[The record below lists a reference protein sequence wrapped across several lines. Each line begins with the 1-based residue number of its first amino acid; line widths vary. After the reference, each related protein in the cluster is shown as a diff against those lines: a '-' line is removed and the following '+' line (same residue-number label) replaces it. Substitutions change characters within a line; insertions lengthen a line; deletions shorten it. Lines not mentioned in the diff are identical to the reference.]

1 VLVLLLLSWHLA
13 ASIRIHPDY
22 LAYFNEFAGQHPE
35 RILVDSDLDWGQ
47 DLLRLSATLQQKHVD
62 ELSIAYAGSAGLD
75 LTQFSL
81 PRFKQLA
88 PHQPTTGWVAI
99 SLLRLKAGG
108 LGFPSDSFT
117 WLNAYHPV
125 CDVGRSIRLY
135 YVADQSFPEIG
146 RGVSDPQARN
156 AQ

>member
-1 VLVLLLLSWHLA
+1 MQVA
-13 ASIRIHPDY
+13 AI
-22 LAYFNEFAGQHPE
+22 A
-35 RILVDSDLDWGQ
+35 W
-47 DLLRLSATLQQKHVD
+47 QQRHVD
-62 ELSIAYAGSAGLD
+62 EVSIAYAGSAALD

-108 LGFPSDSFT
+108 FGFPSDSFT
-117 WLNAYHPV
+117 WLNAYQPV
-125 CDVGRSIRLY
+125 CVVGRSIRLY